1 LRKCS
6 GVADDKHTREV
17 LALKEIGDL
26 LREAREACG
35 MTLQQA
41 SEITKVRTKYLEA
54 IENGE
59 FAVIPGEVYLK
70 GFIRTYADCLGLD
83 GAQVIAQY
91 NELRRARDSAA
102 LRQLEQ
108 ERIGRMERTREERKQ
123 RRLHA
128 LGKSVLVVLIVA
140 AVALVL
146 YYTGRSMGLIKWT
159 PSWLEWLR

>member
-1 LRKCS
+1 LRKRS
-6 GVADDKHTREV
+6 DVADDEHTREV
-17 LALKEIGDL
+17 PALKEIGEL
-26 LREAREACG
+26 LREARESCG

-128 LGKSVLVVLIVA
+128 LGKGILVVLILA
-140 AVALVL
+140 AVALAL
-146 YYTGRSMGLIKWT
+146 YYAGRSMGLIKWT

>member
-1 LRKCS
+1 MN
-6 GVADDKHTREV
+6 
-17 LALKEIGDL
+17 EIGEL

-59 FAVIPGEVYLK
+59 FSVIAGEVYLK

-83 GAQVIAQY
+83 GTQVIAQY
-91 NELRRARDSAA
+91 NELRHMRDSAA

-108 ERIGRMERTREERKQ
+108 ERIGRMKRTREEGKQ
-123 RRLHA
+123 RGLHA
-128 LGKSVLVVLIVA
+128 LGKGILVAVVVA
-140 AVALVL
+140 GVALVV
-146 YYTGRSMGLIKWT
+146 YYAGRSMGLIKWA
-159 PSWLEWLR
+159 PPWLKWLR

>member
-1 LRKCS
+1 
-6 GVADDKHTREV
+6 
-17 LALKEIGDL
+17 
-26 LREAREACG
+26 
-35 MTLQQA
+35 M
-41 SEITKVRTKYLEA
+41 
-54 IENGE
+54 
-59 FAVIPGEVYLK
+59 
-70 GFIRTYADCLGLD
+70 
-83 GAQVIAQY
+83 IAQA
-91 NELRRARDSAA
+91 NEGRRARDSAA

-108 ERIGRMERTREERKQ
+108 ERIGRMERSREERKQ

>member
-1 LRKCS
+1 M
-6 GVADDKHTREV
+6 
-17 LALKEIGDL
+17 KEIGEL
-26 LREAREACG
+26 LREARESCG
-35 MTLQQA
+35 MTLPQA

-108 ERIGRMERTREERKQ
+108 ERIGRMERTRE
-123 RRLHA
+123 
-128 LGKSVLVVLIVA
+128 
-140 AVALVL
+140 
-146 YYTGRSMGLIKWT
+146 
-159 PSWLEWLR
+159 

>member
-1 LRKCS
+1 
-6 GVADDKHTREV
+6 
-17 LALKEIGDL
+17 
-26 LREAREACG
+26 
-35 MTLQQA
+35 
-41 SEITKVRTKYLEA
+41 
-54 IENGE
+54 
-59 FAVIPGEVYLK
+59 VYLK

>member
-1 LRKCS
+1 M

-17 LALKEIGDL
+17 PSLKEIGEL
-26 LREAREACG
+26 LREARESCG

-83 GAQVIAQY
+83 GTQVIAEY
-91 NELRRARDSAA
+91 NELRSVRDSAA

-108 ERIGRMERTREERKQ
+108 ERIGRMKRTREESKQ

-128 LGKSVLVVLIVA
+128 LGKGILIALIVA
-140 AVALVL
+140 AVALVV
-146 YYTGRSMGLIKWT
+146 YYAGRSMGLIKWA
-159 PSWLEWLR
+159 PPWLKWLR

>member
-1 LRKCS
+1 
-6 GVADDKHTREV
+6 
-17 LALKEIGDL
+17 
-26 LREAREACG
+26 
-35 MTLQQA
+35 
-41 SEITKVRTKYLEA
+41 KVRTKYLEA

-59 FAVIPGEVYLK
+59 FSVIAGEVYLK

-83 GAQVIAQY
+83 GTQVIAQY
-91 NELRRARDSAA
+91 NELRHMRDSAA

-108 ERIGRMERTREERKQ
+108 ERIGRMKRTREERKQ

-128 LGKSVLVVLIVA
+128 LGKGILVALIIA

-159 PSWLEWLR
+159 PPWLTWLG

>member
-1 LRKCS
+1 MRKCS

-59 FAVIPGEVYLK
+59 FAVIPGEVLK

-83 GAQVIAQY
+83 GTQVLAQY
-91 NELRRARDSAA
+91 RELRLARDSAA

-123 RRLHA
+123 RRLLA
-128 LGKSVLVVLIVA
+128 LGKGILVVLIVA